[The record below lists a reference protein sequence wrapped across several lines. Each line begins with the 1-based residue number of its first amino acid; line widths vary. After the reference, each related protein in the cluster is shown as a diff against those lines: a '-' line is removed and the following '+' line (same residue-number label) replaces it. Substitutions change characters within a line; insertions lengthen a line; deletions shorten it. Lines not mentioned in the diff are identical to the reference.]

1 MEAVHMSTMGSFQN
15 WLSKSK
21 SNLQD
26 SVKKYKNKDLLEAI
40 VAGCAI
46 VAAADGSIS
55 AAEKQ
60 KMAGYLNHSEDLK
73 VYKMA
78 DVIDRFNHY
87 AGNMDFDVTIG
98 KQEALRAIAAFN
110 SKPEIGRV
118 IVGVCCAIGAAD
130 GDFDDMEKNAVRDIC
145 KVLGLSSGEFG
156 L

>member
-1 MEAVHMSTMGSFQN
+1 MSAMNSFQN
-15 WLSKSK
+15 WLSKGKTS
-21 SNLQD
+21 LQD

-40 VAGCAI
+40 VAGCAV
-46 VAAADGSIS
+46 VASADGNIS

-60 KMAGYLNHSEDLK
+60 KMAGYLSHSEELK
-73 VYKMA
+73 VYNMT
-78 DVIDRFNHY
+78 DVINRFNHY

-98 KQEALRAIAAFN
+98 KQEALRAIAPFN

-130 GDFDDMEKNAVRDIC
+130 GDFDETEKNAVRDIC